1 MDLRSKVSS
10 PLLAQS
16 GHLDRACDRLRMYLY
31 VRQICEGL
39 GCWLTAQHATL
50 KHSLLSLRLS
60 PSCATR
66 HRSNGRDTAEGMC
79 RSCPRT
85 EAQEADLWAALLGQ
99 IRLNDIAG

>member
-39 GCWLTAQHATL
+39 GCWLTAQHAIL
-50 KHSLLSLRLS
+50 
-60 PSCATR
+60 
-66 HRSNGRDTAEGMC
+66 
-79 RSCPRT
+79 
-85 EAQEADLWAALLGQ
+85 
-99 IRLNDIAG
+99 